1 MHLDIWEKI
10 LYSFHEM
17 KNGKSL
23 VSQDDQKHLE
33 ILKLIE
39 KDGMI
44 TQQEIADHLG
54 VAIGLVNSFVKRMV
68 RRGYIRIKR
77 VPKRRYLYMLTPK
90 GVSEKGRLTI
100 RFIQD
105 SLKLYRD
112 YRLKCKEIFKE
123 LSGSGVSKVFLV
135 GTGDL
140 AEIAYLSLQEA
151 GIEISEVFDPQEERV
166 GKRFFGR
173 KIYPLRDLPEGGVV
187 VMADLNYDGNGKEV
201 SSHDD
206 WIDLRG

>member
-1 MHLDIWEKI
+1 
-10 LYSFHEM
+10 M
-17 KNGKSL
+17 KNNKSL
-23 VSQDDQKHLE
+23 VSQDEQKHLE
-33 ILKLIE
+33 ILSLIE

-112 YRLKCKEIFKE
+112 YRHKCKEIFKE
-123 LSGSGVSKVFLV
+123 LVLDGVSKVYLI

-140 AEIAYLSLQEA
+140 AEIAYLSLQEI
-151 GIEISEVFDPQEERV
+151 GIQVSDVFDPGLEKA
-166 GKRFFGR
+166 GKRFFG
-173 KIYPLRDLPEGGVV
+173 KNVNPLCDLPEGGVV
-187 VMADLNYDGNGKEV
+187 VMADLNYPGNGED
-201 SSHDD
+201 SNLGNHDQ
-206 WIDLRG
+206 WIDLRV

>member
-1 MHLDIWEKI
+1 
-10 LYSFHEM
+10 M
-17 KNGKSL
+17 KYNKPL
-23 VSQDDQKHLE
+23 VSQDEQKHLE
-33 ILKLIE
+33 ILSLIE
-39 KDGMI
+39 QDGMI
-44 TQQEIADHLG
+44 TQKEIADHLG

-112 YRLKCKEIFKE
+112 YRTKCKEIFYE
-123 LSGSGVSKVFLV
+123 LVQDGVPEVYLV

-140 AEIAYLSLQEA
+140 AEIAYLSMQEV
-151 GIEISEVFDPQEERV
+151 GIEVVHVFERENEKV
-166 GKRFFGR
+166 GKRFFG
-173 KIYPLRDLPEGGVV
+173 KEIFPLEELPEGGVV
-187 VMADLNYDGNGKEV
+187 VMADLNYAGDGEEASK
-201 SSHDD
+201 HKK

>member
-1 MHLDIWEKI
+1 
-10 LYSFHEM
+10 M
-17 KNGKSL
+17 KDNKSL
-23 VSQDDQKHLE
+23 VSQDEQKHLE
-33 ILKLIE
+33 IMSLIE

-90 GVSEKGRLTI
+90 GVAEKGQLTI

-112 YRLKCKEIFKE
+112 YRAKCKVIFND
-123 LSGSGVSKVFLV
+123 LVSSGISRVYLV

-140 AEIAYLSLQEA
+140 AEIAYLSLQEV
-151 GIEISEVFDPQEERV
+151 GIRVLGVYDRQQDRV
-166 GKRFFGR
+166 GERFFGNP
-173 KIYPLRDLPEGGVV
+173 IQPLQKLPGGGVV
-187 VMADLNYDGNGKEV
+187 VMADLLYSGNGEG
-201 SSHDD
+201 SNHDQ
-206 WIDLRG
+206 WIDLRE

>member
-1 MHLDIWEKI
+1 
-10 LYSFHEM
+10 M
-17 KNGKSL
+17 KNNKSL
-23 VSQDDQKHLE
+23 VSQDEQKHLE
-33 ILKLIE
+33 ILSLIE

-77 VPKRRYLYMLTPK
+77 VPRRRYLYMLTPK

-112 YRLKCKEIFKE
+112 YRLKCKRLFNE
-123 LSGSGVSKVFLV
+123 LVQNGISKVNLV

-140 AEIAYLSLQEA
+140 AEIAYLSLQEV
-151 GIEISEVFDPQEERV
+151 GIEVSNVYDPQDGKV
-166 GKRFFGR
+166 GKRFFG
-173 KIYPLRDLPEGGVV
+173 KNVYPLDDLPDGGVV
-187 VMADLNYDGNGKEV
+187 VMADLNYSGDGDGSK
-201 SSHDD
+201 HDY
-206 WIDLRG
+206 WIDLRA

>member
-1 MHLDIWEKI
+1 
-10 LYSFHEM
+10 M
-17 KNGKSL
+17 KNDKPL
-23 VSQDDQKHLE
+23 VSQDEQKHLE
-33 ILKLIE
+33 ILSLIE
-39 KDGMI
+39 QDGMI
-44 TQQEIADHLG
+44 TQKEIADHLG

-112 YRLKCKEIFKE
+112 YRQKCKKIFYD
-123 LSGSGVSKVFLV
+123 LIQDGVSKVDLV

-140 AEIAYLSLQEA
+140 AEIAYLSMQEV
-151 GIEISEVFDPQEERV
+151 GIEVSNVFEQESEKV
-166 GKRFFGR
+166 GKRFFG
-173 KIYPLRDLPEGGVV
+173 KEIFPIENLPQGGIV
-187 VMADLNYDGNGKEV
+187 VMADLNYSGNDEEK
-201 SSHDD
+201 SNHKR
-206 WIDLRG
+206 WIDLRA

>member
-1 MHLDIWEKI
+1 
-10 LYSFHEM
+10 M
-17 KNGKSL
+17 KNNKSL
-23 VSQDDQKHLE
+23 VSQDEQKHLE
-33 ILKLIE
+33 ILSLIE

-112 YRLKCKEIFKE
+112 YRLKCKRLFNE
-123 LSGSGVSKVFLV
+123 LVQNGISKVNLV

-140 AEIAYLSLQEA
+140 AEIAYLSLQEV
-151 GIEISEVFDPQEERV
+151 GIEVSNVYDPQDGKV
-166 GKRFFGR
+166 GKRFFG
-173 KIYPLRDLPEGGVV
+173 KNVYPLDDLPDGGVV
-187 VMADLNYDGNGKEV
+187 VMADLNYSGDGDGSK
-201 SSHDD
+201 HDY
-206 WIDLRG
+206 WIDLRA

>member
-1 MHLDIWEKI
+1 MLDICEKLI
-10 LYSFHEM
+10 YSFHEM
-17 KNGKSL
+17 KNNKSL
-23 VSQDDQKHLE
+23 VSQDEQKHLE
-33 ILKLIE
+33 ILSLIE

-112 YRLKCKEIFKE
+112 YRRKCKDIFKG
-123 LSGSGVSKVFLV
+123 LVRDGVSKVYLI

-140 AEIAYLSLQEA
+140 AEIAYISMQEV
-151 GIEISEVFDPQEERV
+151 GIEVSKVYDPAEEMV
-166 GKRFFGR
+166 GKRFFG
-173 KIYPLRDLPEGGVV
+173 KDVFPLGDLPNGGVV
-187 VMADLNYDGNGKEV
+187 VMADLNYSGNGEDKNHEY
-201 SSHDD
+201 
-206 WIDLRG
+206 WIDLRA

>member
-1 MHLDIWEKI
+1 
-10 LYSFHEM
+10 M
-17 KNGKSL
+17 KNSKSL
-23 VSQDDQKHLE
+23 VSQDEQKHLE
-33 ILKLIE
+33 ILSLIE

-90 GVSEKGRLTI
+90 GVAEKGRLTI

-112 YRLKCKEIFKE
+112 YRVKCKNIFRSLLE
-123 LSGSGVSKVFLV
+123 EGITAVHLI
-135 GTGDL
+135 GTEEL
-140 AEIAYLSLQEA
+140 AEIAYLSLQEV
-151 GIEISEVFDPQEERV
+151 GVEVLGVYAAEEGRV
-166 GKRFFGR
+166 GKKFFG
-173 KIYPLRDLPEGGVV
+173 KNVQSMDALPQDGVV
-187 VMADLNYDGNGKEV
+187 IMADLLYPGNGKENF
-201 SSHDD
+201 DGR
-206 WIDLRG
+206 WIDLRE